1 MCRGGKDTATPRRCP
16 CSSPSRRRAYQN
28 ARYAL
33 KAGRKRHPLTVPVE
47 TPAAAPVAPEADLKT
62 LLESVRTVA
71 GPMFPLEWRDA
82 SPEDQLNRQ
91 ERHLLQ
97 AQHLNEKY
105 GGIDQA
111 AIAAGVV
118 IAARAEELSGTS
130 ADKVKDLYDKR
141 LAEAEARYEAV
152 KYASY
157 DESEAAVVHLAEVR
171 RGTDADTLREMRE
184 LADSYQAA
192 LAEVREFGGTLK
204 LHELSD
210 PKAAAKIQ
218 DITELYPTE
227 WLEASNQHSLLI
239 ASATRKRAH
248 YADWHDIHDTQ
259 PAPQKIRRITVA
271 PADLERQNSGPCG
284 PLRATGEFAEGT
296 YRDRTTRQKVTG
308 LFPVYEQDAFEVILP
323 FEECRLKKDGTP
335 WGRGDGWEKWE
346 HPKTGKTYWRRPEM
360 GASVL
365 KREVGSEI
373 LTGGRTVSYIAGR
386 HPDFAVSAHEFGHRT
401 EYAVEGVKK
410 VELSFLK
417 RRTSTVQSEEGY
429 GLIQEPL
436 VPMSMG
442 STEMTRPDHFTN
454 IYMGKDYGGDATE
467 VMSMGMEGVFAGHY
481 GGFIG
486 VGGEKPDLEV
496 RDLVL
501 GVLASVGGRKERG
514 SRPAIWDL

>member
-1 MCRGGKDTATPRRCP
+1 MCRAGKDTVQHRHCDGSNPN
-16 CSSPSRRRAYQN
+16 RRRAFQR

-33 KAGRKRHPLTVPVE
+33 KKGKKLHPATAPVE
-47 TPAAAPVAPEADLKT
+47 APAAAPVAPETDLT
-62 LLESVRTVA
+62 ELLGDVRTVA
-71 GPMFPLEWRDA
+71 GSMFPLEWRDA
-82 SPEDQLNRQ
+82 SPEDRLERQ
-91 ERHLLQ
+91 ELHLIQ
-97 AQHLNEKY
+97 AQKLNEQY

-111 AIAAGVV
+111 AIAAGGL

-130 ADKVKDLYDKR
+130 AEKVKDLYDVR

-152 KYASY
+152 KYSSY
-157 DESEAAVVHLAEVR
+157 EESEAAVVHLAEVT

-184 LADSYQAA
+184 LADSYQTA

-218 DITELYPTE
+218 EMTELYPTE

-239 ASATRKRAH
+239 ASAATKRAH
-248 YADWHDIHDTQ
+248 YADWHDIHETG
-259 PAPQKIRRITVA
+259 PAPQKVSYITVA
-271 PADLERQNSGPCG
+271 PADLARVNAGPHG
-284 PLRATGEFAEGT
+284 PLRPTGEFAQGE
-296 YRDRTTRQKVTG
+296 YRDRVTKKKVSG
-308 LFPVYEQDAFEVILP
+308 QFPVYEQDAFEVIYP
-323 FEECRLKKDGTP
+323 WEKCRVKKDGTP

-346 HPKTGKTYWRRPEM
+346 EPKTGKTYWRRPEM
-360 GASVL
+360 SVRVV
-365 KREVGSEI
+365 KSEVGSEI
-373 LTGGRTVSYIAGR
+373 LTGGRTVSYMAGR

-417 RRTSTVQSEEGY
+417 RRTSTGSV
-429 GLIQEPL
+429 QEPL
-436 VPMSMG
+436 IPMSTG
-442 STEMTRPDHFTN
+442 STEMTRPDNFTN
-454 IYMGKDYGGDATE
+454 IYMGKDYSGDATE

-486 VGGEKPDLEV
+486 IGGEKPDLEV
-496 RDLVL
+496 RNLVL

-514 SRPAIWDL
+514 SRPLLWDR